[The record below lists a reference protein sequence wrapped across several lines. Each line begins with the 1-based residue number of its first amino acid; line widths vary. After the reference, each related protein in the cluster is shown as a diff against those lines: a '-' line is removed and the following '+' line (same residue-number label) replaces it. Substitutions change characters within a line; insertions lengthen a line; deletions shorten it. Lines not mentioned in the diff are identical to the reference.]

1 MYSDG
6 DEPEQVNVK
15 IWYNSDELSES
26 DAGEE
31 WNARQGASPFYYDQ
45 THFQSPEHTPPRPAS
60 EHSPCNPRRHPD
72 RATPA
77 MP

>member
-15 IWYNSDELSES
+15 IWYNSDGLSES

-31 WNARQGASPFYYDQ
+31 WNAGQGASPFYYDQ
-45 THFQSPEHTPPRPAS
+45 TSFPLSRAHTTQTSIGA
-60 EHSPCNPRRHPD
+60 
-72 RATPA
+72 
-77 MP
+77 